1 MKKILVIDDAEF
13 ILESTS
19 TLLKFEGYDV
29 ITADDGLSGVESTLQ
44 NHPDLILCDISMPG
58 LDGYGV
64 LEQIR
69 AKPETATTPFIFLTA
84 FTEKSNMRAGME
96 KGADDFIVK
105 PYTRDEI
112 IAAID
117 AQWQKHKLIE
127 KQMQEKVDEVGK
139 NVTYALP
146 HEFRTVL
153 NEVMNSAKYMNSSSQ
168 TIEADEI
175 QEISSDI
182 IASSNRLMKIT
193 ENFLIYV
200 RIESFAGNPAKKK
213 QLRTYLSEEPA
224 AMVHDI
230 ASLIAQ
236 KYDRWDDFVAMRMID
251 QIAVEI
257 SSESYHKI
265 IDELL
270 DNAFRFSEVGKNVA
284 VDSWV
289 EGSNFYLMIADEGRG
304 MNKEQITSI
313 TALAQ
318 FERHV
323 YEQQGVGLGLVI
335 AKKLVEL
342 HDGTFNIEST
352 ENVGT
357 KVVLSLPC
365 RKLPN

>member
-29 ITADDGLSGVESTLQ
+29 ITADDGLDGVDSAME

-64 LEQIR
+64 LEKIR
-69 AKPETATTPFIFLTA
+69 ENPETATTPFIFLTA

-153 NEVMNSAKYMNSSSQ
+153 NEVMNSAKYLNSSSQ

-175 QEISSDI
+175 EEISSDI
-182 IASSNRLMKIT
+182 VASSNRLMKIT

-236 KYDRWDDFVAMRMID
+236 KYDRWDDFVAKRMAD

-270 DNAFRFSEVGKNVA
+270 DNAFRFSDKGKMVA

-289 EGSNFYLMIADEGRG
+289 EGQNFYLNIEDAGRG

-342 HDGTFNIEST
+342 HDGTFNIESE

-365 RKLPN
+365 RKLD